1 MLTSI
6 LGERLSWHVG
16 GWVFEPAVVG
26 PETIDYVLKAGPH
39 AGRHAIQHFTTS
51 ASRRALKQ
59 RFGMRRAARSSI

>member
-6 LGERLSWHVG
+6 LGARLSWHVG

-26 PETIDYVLKAGPH
+26 PDTIDYVLKEARILGGMPSSTS
-39 AGRHAIQHFTTS
+39 TTS
-51 ASRRALKQ
+51 VSRQALKQ